1 MGDEATLVN
10 DAIAG
15 SEEAFHQLVR
25 LHQAHVRAYLTRY
38 VRDAQVVQDL
48 AQETFLRAYQNLP
61 SYRGDAPV
69 RMWLLAIAR
78 QRALTYLRDDARR
91 RTHEG
96 RSLDSVEAG
105 WATRSLEDP
114 PAGLARHEKEIR
126 ALEDCIRKLPPTSAG
141 ILSEY
146 YFKGR
151 SALDI
156 ARTTG
161 KRDTAVWMALSRIRQ
176 ALRRCIDE
184 RLLSLGNPS

>member
-1 MGDEATLVN
+1 MSGEEDLVK
-10 DAIAG
+10 DARAG

-25 LHQAHVRAYLTRY
+25 LHQAHVRAYLARF
-38 VRDAQVVQDL
+38 VRDAQVTQDL
-48 AQETFLRAYQNLP
+48 AQETFLRAYQNLA

-69 RMWLLAIAR
+69 RIWLLAIAR

-96 RSLDSVEAG
+96 RSLESVEAG
-105 WATRSLEDP
+105 WATRSLENAD
-114 PAGLARHEKEIR
+114 AGLDRHEKEIR
-126 ALEDCIRKLPPTSAG
+126 ALEDCIKKLPPTSAG
-141 ILSEY
+141 ILSDY

-156 ARTTG
+156 ARSAG

-184 RLLSLGNPS
+184 RLLSLGTPS

>member
-1 MGDEATLVN
+1 MGNEENLVA
-10 DAIAG
+10 DALAG

-38 VRDAQVVQDL
+38 VRDAQVVLDL
-48 AQETFLRAYQNLP
+48 AQETFLRAYQNLAG
-61 SYRGDAPV
+61 YRGDAPL
-69 RMWLLAIAR
+69 RMWLFAIAR

-96 RSLDSVEAG
+96 RSLDSVAAAG
-105 WATRSLEDP
+105 ATRSLEDP
-114 PAGLARHEKEIR
+114 ARHEHEIR
-126 ALEDCIRKLPPTSAG
+126 ALEDCIRKLPPASAG

-146 YFKGR
+146 YFKGH
-151 SALDI
+151 SALHI

-176 ALRRCIDE
+176 ALRRCIDA
-184 RLLSLGNPS
+184 RLLSPGTPS